1 MFRDRL
7 RELKERG
14 IVATEMYSDSLT
26 LYYKRVYWYAQH
38 APLIVTYFLLMS
50 DTTSIDDGYLSD
62 SVAIVTGAS
71 SGIGEATAQ
80 ALANEGARVVLAAR
94 RVDELK
100 ALADRI
106 TTEGGDALVVETD
119 VTEEDDIDALVD
131 TTMDEYGRIDVLV
144 NNAGVMLLEPLERA
158 DRSNLRQMVEVNLLG
173 LMNLTHAVVPT
184 MQQQDTGHVVNVS
197 SIAGRETMANGS
209 GYNATKFG
217 VTAFTDAI
225 RQELSPQDIRTTVI
239 EPGAVDTE
247 LPTHI
252 PDEQLLEQLSEVDIP
267 TLAPEDIARGIVYA
281 TNQPEHVDVNEL
293 MIRPT
298 GQTMN

>member
-1 MFRDRL
+1 MS
-7 RELKERG
+7 ENQS
-14 IVATEMYSDSLT
+14 TDSE
-26 LYYKRVYWYAQH
+26 
-38 APLIVTYFLLMS
+38 
-50 DTTSIDDGYLSD
+50 YLSD

-71 SGIGEATAQ
+71 SGIGEATAE
-80 ALANEGARVVLAAR
+80 ALAKEGASVVLAAR
-94 RVDELK
+94 RVDELG

-106 TTEGGDALVVETD
+106 ATDGGDAFVVETD
-119 VTEEDDIDALVD
+119 VTAEADIDNLVE

-173 LMNLTHAVVPT
+173 LMNLTHAVVPI
-184 MQQQDTGHVVNVS
+184 MQQQDSGHVVNVS
-197 SIAGRETMANGS
+197 SVAGRETMANGS

-225 RQELSPQDIRTTVI
+225 RQELSAQDIRTTII

-252 PDEQLLEQLSEVDIP
+252 PDEQLLEQLAEMDVP

-281 TNQPEHVDVNEL
+281 TNQPKHVDVNEL

>member
-1 MFRDRL
+1 MPDN
-7 RELKERG
+7 
-14 IVATEMYSDSLT
+14 SLT
-26 LYYKRVYWYAQH
+26 D
-38 APLIVTYFLLMS
+38 S
-50 DTTSIDDGYLSD
+50 EYLSD

-71 SGIGEATAQ
+71 SGIGEATAE
-80 ALANEGARVVLAAR
+80 ALAKEGASVVLAAR
-94 RVDELK
+94 RVDELE

-106 TTEGGDALVVETD
+106 ATEGGEALAVETD
-119 VTEEDDIDALVD
+119 VTAEDDIDDLVE

-158 DRSNLRQMVEVNLLG
+158 DRSNLRQMVEVNLMG

-184 MQQQDTGHVVNVS
+184 MQKQDGGHIVNVS
-197 SIAGRETMANGS
+197 SVAGRETMASGS

-217 VTAFTDAI
+217 VNAFTDAI

-252 PDEQLLEQLSEVDIP
+252 PDEQLLEQLAEMDVP

-298 GQTMN
+298 GQTMD